1 VKRSAAALLL
11 GLLLLP
17 AAPLRA
23 GATMSPQALQRTAE
37 TWLRARLAGPGSRV
51 EAHAGP
57 LDSRLRLPA
66 CPRPPQA
73 SMPAGAR
80 ITASMGVELRC
91 PVAGGWRIRIPV
103 RVQVYRTVLVT
114 TRPLQRG
121 DGIRP
126 GDVRGEERDV
136 ARLGYGYV
144 EQLAQL
150 AGRTLARPLGAGRVL
165 APGDLASRRAVR
177 SGDHVELVADLGGVQ
192 VRAGGV
198 ALGSGDVGARLRVRN
213 DSSGQTVT
221 AVVQS
226 PGVLEALP

>member
-1 VKRSAAALLL
+1 MTRPIVALLL

-17 AAPLRA
+17 VAPLRA
-23 GATMSPQALQRTAE
+23 GATISPQALQQKAE

-51 EAHAGP
+51 EVRAEP
-57 LDSRLRLPA
+57 LDRRLRLPS
-66 CPRPPQA
+66 CPQAPQA
-73 SMPAGAR
+73 SMPARSR
-80 ITASMGVELRC
+80 ITSRVGVELRC

-103 RVQVYRTVLVT
+103 QVRLYRTVLVT

-144 EQLAQL
+144 EQLAQV
-150 AGRTLARPLGAGRVL
+150 AGRTLARPLGAGKVL

-177 SGDHVELVADLGGVQ
+177 TGDHVQLVAELGGVQ